1 MFHVLHHLRPQIL
14 STIQHQVGERIQQLL
29 RPSTNSLVAGAAAD
43 MIRRWT
49 DLIAENALFRQ
60 QLIVLHTL

>member
-1 MFHVLHHLRPQIL
+1 MFPITSRL
-14 STIQHQVGERIQQLL
+14 QLGDHIPRRL
-29 RPSTNSLVAGAAAD
+29 RPSTNSLVAGAAAE